1 MGLGLTFDTYLTP
14 LFFLQKKIIRCL
26 KFQPATK
33 PSASLFYSLKILK
46 LEDLIHVN
54 TLSFVHKAINE
65 LELEPELGP
74 ASFHN
79 YFILDI
85 YVHKYGTGE
94 ATKGDLFIS
103 LKRNSLSSL
112 KAVQHVGSNLRT
124 KLPLLKCTF
133 HL

>member
-1 MGLGLTFDTYLTP
+1 M
-14 LFFLQKKIIRCL
+14 L
-26 KFQPATK
+26 KA
-33 PSASLFYSLKILK
+33 
-46 LEDLIHVN
+46 EDLIHVN
-54 TLSFVHKAINE
+54 ALSSVHKAIN
-65 LELEPELGP
+65 ELGP

-85 YVHKYGTGE
+85 YVYKYGTGE

-112 KAVQHVGSNLRT
+112 KTVQHFGSKLRT
-124 KLPLLKCTF
+124 RLPLLTYMC